1 MSAAATLYAAPG
13 GGSAGGSALRAY
25 EDGLRLAEAGHRV
38 TLTLRDDRGDPH
50 PVDVAAWCRS
60 FLPGDR
66 GLLDRCAGPTL
77 DVGCGPGR
85 LTGEL
90 LGCGRPALGVDI
102 SAAAVAIARRRGVT
116 ALRRDVFDPLPGHGR
131 WTHVLLADGNI
142 GIGGAPGRLL
152 RRCRDL
158 LAPAGAAHVECAAPG
173 TRTWAGVAHLYGA
186 GSVAGSPFRWA
197 SVAIDDLAGI
207 ASDAGLRATR
217 IWTEAGRWFASLA
230 RA

>member
-90 LGCGRPALGVDI
+90 LGRGRPALGVDI

-142 GIGGAPGRLL
+142 GIGGDPHRLL
-152 RRCRDL
+152 RRAHRL
-158 LAPAGAAHVECAAPG
+158 LAPGGRLHTELAPPG
-173 TRTWAGVAHLYGA
+173 TPAWSGTATVQTGA
-186 GSVAGSPFRWA
+186 GHSSPLPWA
-197 SVAIDDLAGI
+197 SVPLDDLTAV
-207 ASDAGLRATR
+207 AAATAMR
-217 IWTEAGRWFASLA
+217 VLDTWTEAGRWFGTLTP
-230 RA
+230 R